1 MSGQVQLA
9 DIMDTLQVIQATMTT
24 IASKADLEALR
35 AETTA
40 GIDTLR
46 THTQAGF
53 EALSEI
59 HLSASRL
66 PNRAPAEGVRPRPD
80 QRAKVWDPVL

>member
-24 IASKADLEALR
+24 KADLEALR